1 MNFSVKVFCMKLE
14 GYLTVV
20 EAAEFLNV
28 SGGRIRQ
35 FISEGRLDSI
45 KVGNTRLI
53 KKVDLENLEIKKS
66 GRPEVENPNKATLSK
81 RKSRGGE

>member
-1 MNFSVKVFCMKLE
+1 MELE

-20 EAAEFLNV
+20 EAAELLGV

-35 FISEGRLDSI
+35 YISEGRVESV

-53 KKVDLENLEIKKS
+53 KKESLDKIEIKKS
-66 GRPEVENPNKATLSK
+66 GRPEVDSPSK
-81 RKSRGGE
+81 STIAKRRSREKSS